1 MGSDFLK
8 NLKQAVDN
16 GEFNSDAAKKINE
29 INNLA
34 NNFNVG
40 ENLNESIENFN
51 KRLENNQ
58 KSSVSEDIA
67 NEVNSEYEKE
77 MQLIKEKD
85 KINNLLANLI
95 DIEDTVR
102 ICIDDMFSF
111 VYEIE
116 ENLKNK
122 KDDLIYNDLILKVK
136 EIKTKYK
143 KFINN

>member
-29 INNLA
+29 VDKLA
-34 NNFNVG
+34 NNINIVG
-40 ENLNESIENFN
+40 DSVESLN

-58 KSSVSEDIA
+58 KFSVSKEIA

-85 KINNLLANLI
+85 KVNSLLANLI

-111 VYEIE
+111 VNEID

-122 KDDLIYNDLILKVK
+122 QDKVIYDDLILKVK
-136 EIKTKYK
+136 EIKSKYK

>member
-29 INNLA
+29 VDKLA
-34 NNFNVG
+34 NNINIVG
-40 ENLNESIENFN
+40 DSVESLN

-58 KSSVSEDIA
+58 KSSVSEEIVDEI
-67 NEVNSEYEKE
+67 NSEYGKKMES
-77 MQLIKEKD
+77 IKEKD
-85 KINNLLANLI
+85 KINSLLANLI

-111 VYEIE
+111 VNEID

-122 KDDLIYNDLILKVK
+122 QDKVIYDDLILKVK
-136 EIKTKYK
+136 EIKSKYK

>member
-1 MGSDFLK
+1 MKSDFLK

-29 INNLA
+29 VDKLA
-34 NNFNVG
+34 NNINIVG
-40 ENLNESIENFN
+40 DSVESLN

-58 KSSVSEDIA
+58 KSSVSEEIA

-77 MQLIKEKD
+77 MQIIKEKD
-85 KINNLLANLI
+85 KVNSLLANLI
-95 DIEDTVR
+95 DIEDTVS

-111 VYEIE
+111 VNEID

-122 KDDLIYNDLILKVK
+122 KDKVIYNDLILKVK
-136 EIKTKYK
+136 EIKSKYRN
-143 KFINN
+143 FINN